1 MSKSRWLLLALC
13 LLSLLSSNLLARK
26 KLAQT
31 GFEFLSV
38 GTDARATAMGE
49 AYTTFAGN
57 SSALFYNPAGMA
69 STKQLIDLSVN
80 QCEWIAD
87 INYISANLSLNL
99 ANGRYGIFGL
109 SFLSVDYGEFLGT
122 IVDPFADA
130 GYKDTGTFSPSSY
143 LFGLG
148 YAYQFS
154 DRFSI
159 GGQVKYVSQ
168 SLGDITFPTTA
179 SEDKVNTEKQKY
191 DLGVAAFD
199 FGTLYRTGFKSLI
212 FGMCVRNFSR
222 EIRYEKENFQLPLT
236 FKIGFSIDATDFLP
250 ALKENHAL
258 ILTIDALH
266 PRSYP
271 EYIGIGAEYK
281 FMNFLALRGGYVS
294 DMNDYNLTA
303 GFGIQKFGFAID
315 YSYTPYNVFDD
326 ISRFSV
332 RFSF

>member
-1 MSKSRWLLLALC
+1 MSKSRWLLLVLC

-31 GFEFLSV
+31 GFQFLSV

-49 AYTTFAGN
+49 AYTTFEGN

-69 STKQLIDLSVN
+69 SSKRMIDLSVN

-87 INYISANLSLNL
+87 INYIGANLSLNF

-122 IVDPFADA
+122 IVDPFTDA
-130 GYKDTGTFSPSSY
+130 GFQDTGTFSPGAY
-143 LFGLG
+143 LLGIG
-148 YAYQFS
+148 YAYQIS

-159 GGQVKYVSQ
+159 GAQIKYVSQ
-168 SLGDITFPTTA
+168 SLGDITFPATVSA
-179 SEDKVNTEKQKY
+179 DKVNTENRKY

-199 FGTLYRTGFKSLI
+199 FGTLYRTGFKSLV
-212 FGMCVRNFSR
+212 FGMCVRNFSQ
-222 EIRYEKENFQLPLT
+222 EIRYEKEQFQLPLT
-236 FKIGFSIDATDFLP
+236 FKIGFSIDATDFVP

-258 ILTIDALH
+258 LLTIDAFH

-271 EYIGIGAEYK
+271 EYVSFGAEYK

-294 DMNDYNLTA
+294 DMNDYNFTT

-315 YSYTPYNVFDD
+315 YSYTPFDVFDD

>member
-1 MSKSRWLLLALC
+1 MNKSRWLLLVLC

-31 GFEFLSV
+31 GFQFLSV

-69 STKQLIDLSVN
+69 STKELIDLSVN
-80 QCEWIAD
+80 QCKWIAD
-87 INYISANLSLNL
+87 INYIAANLSLKL
-99 ANGRYGIFGL
+99 ANGQYGVFGL
-109 SFLSVDYGEFLGT
+109 SFLSVNYGDFLGT
-122 IVDPFADA
+122 IVDPFSE
-130 GYKDTGTFSPSSY
+130 GGFKDTGTFSPSSY
-143 LFGLG
+143 LIGLG
-148 YAYQFS
+148 YAYQIS

-159 GGQVKYVSQ
+159 GGQLKYVSQ
-168 SLGDITFPTTA
+168 SLGNITFPSTL
-179 SEDKVNTEKQKY
+179 SEDKVNTEKRKY

-199 FGTLYRTGFKSLI
+199 FGTLYRTGFKSLV
-212 FGMCVRNFSR
+212 FGMCVRNFSQ
-222 EIRYEKENFQLPLT
+222 EIRYEKEYFQLPLT
-236 FKIGFSIDATDFLP
+236 FKIGFSIDVTDFFP
-250 ALKENHAL
+250 GIGDEHAL
-258 ILTIDALH
+258 QLAIDAFH

-271 EYIGIGAEYK
+271 EYVSFGAEYK

-294 DMNDYNLTA
+294 DMNDYSFTT

-315 YSYTPYNVFDD
+315 YSYTPFDVFND
-326 ISRFSV
+326 ISRFSM